1 MSPDDA
7 AGKHR
12 QQRLVVSRPLFRF
25 VPEEGR
31 HHLANGRPVLP
42 SAVQRFQE
50 GDIDPVEDL
59 IAGPAEI
66 DDKIGDEL
74 FPIDPV

>member
-12 QQRLVVSRPLFRF
+12 QQRLVVSRPLFWF
-25 VPEEGR
+25 VAEEGGD
-31 HHLANGRPVLP
+31 HLADGRPVLP
-42 SAVQRFQE
+42 CPVQRFQKD
-50 GDIDPVEDL
+50 DIDAVEDL
-59 IAGPAEI
+59 IASPAEI

-74 FPIDPV
+74 FPIDLV